1 LNDIT
6 IKNRYPLPNI
16 GELQDRLAKAKIFTK
31 LDQRGAYNLIR
42 MKEGEE
48 WKTAI
53 RTRYKH
59 YEYLVMLFGLT
70 NAPATCQALVNNILR
85 EFLDRTVIAYLD
97 DMLIYS
103 ETKDEHVKHVQDVL
117 ERLSQAGLLL
127 NLEKCEFHKESV
139 EFLGFVVSTIGIR
152 MSPEKIKAIAEW
164 PTLHDVRLVQS
175 FLGFANFNRRFI
187 EGYSKK
193 ALPLIDVTKK
203 NVGFR

>member
-1 LNDIT
+1 
-6 IKNRYPLPNI
+6 
-16 GELQDRLAKAKIFTK
+16 
-31 LDQRGAYNLIR
+31 LIR

-53 RTRYKH
+53 RTRYRH
-59 YEYLVMLFGLT
+59 YEYLVMPFGLT

-103 ETKDEHVKHVQDVL
+103 ETKEEHVKHVQDVL

-127 NLEKCEFHKESV
+127 NPEKCEFHKESV
-139 EFLGFVVSTIGIR
+139 EFLGFVVSTTGIR

-164 PTLHDVRLVQS
+164 PTPYDVRSVQS
-175 FLGFANFNRRFI
+175 FLGFANFNQRFI

-193 ALPLIDVTKK
+193 ALLLTDVTKK
-203 NVGFR
+203 DVRFR